1 MGINR
6 EKVLDAANKYVEKK
20 KYDKA
25 IVEFRRV
32 MEADPNDSR
41 TLHKIGELQA
51 KMGLY
56 AEAVDT
62 FEAVARLYQSGG
74 FAQRAVAVYKQIR
87 EILAQHPQLEA
98 RYGHVAPKLADLY
111 RELGLTSEAQM
122 LLNEL
127 GNLYMR
133 QQREAEALE
142 VFKKLA
148 EIDHANP
155 LAHLRVAEAMSRARD
170 IDGAVEA
177 FKTAATQLVQ
187 MERRDDA
194 ITVLERLLHHRADP
208 DQARIC
214 AELYL
219 ARQRPPHDGMQA
231 LAKLQICYQASPRDV
246 QVLTLLA
253 RAFELIGQRDK
264 ALDIHREIARLS
276 GARS

>member
-1 MGINR
+1 MAINR
-6 EKVLDAANKYVEKK
+6 EKVLGEAQKYVEKK

-25 IVEFRRV
+25 IVELRKV
-32 MEADPNDSR
+32 MDADPSDSR
-41 TLHKIGELQA
+41 TLHKIGELQT
-51 KMGLY
+51 KLGLY
-56 AEAVDT
+56 ADAVDT
-62 FEAVARLYQSGG
+62 YEAVGRLYQHGG

-87 EILAQHPQLEA
+87 EILAAHPQLEA
-98 RYGHVAPKLADLY
+98 RYGHVAPKLVDLY
-111 RELGLTSEAQM
+111 REIGLTNDALT

-127 GNLYMR
+127 AMTYQR

-142 VFKKLA
+142 AFKKLA

-155 LAHLRVAEAMSRARD
+155 LAHLRVAEGLSRARD

-177 FKTAATQLVQ
+177 FRTAATQLIE

-194 ITVLERLLHHRADP
+194 ITVLERLLHHRQDP

-231 LAKLQICYQASPRDV
+231 LAKLQICYQAMPRDIG
-246 QVLTLLA
+246 VLTLLA
-253 RAFELIGQRDK
+253 RAFDLIGQRDK
-264 ALDIHREIARLS
+264 AMNIQREIQRLS

>member
-1 MGINR
+1 MAINR
-6 EKVLDAANKYVEKK
+6 EKILDAANKYVEKK

-25 IVEFRRV
+25 IVEFRRIV
-32 MEADPNDSR
+32 DADPNDSR

-62 FEAVARLYQSGG
+62 YEGVARLYQHGG

-87 EILAQHPQLEA
+87 EILAHHPQLEA
-98 RYGHVAPKLADLY
+98 RYGHVAPKLVDLY
-111 RELGLTSEAQM
+111 REIGLTNDALT

-127 GNLYMR
+127 GTTYMR

-142 VFKKLA
+142 VFKKIA
-148 EIDHANP
+148 EIDNANP
-155 LAHLRVAEAMSRARD
+155 LAHLRVAEGLSRARE
-170 IDGAVEA
+170 ISGAVEA
-177 FKTAATQLVQ
+177 FKTAARQLIE
-187 MERRDDA
+187 MDRRDDA
-194 ITVLERLLHHRADP
+194 ITVLERLLHHQHDP
-208 DQARIC
+208 EQARIC

-231 LAKLQICYQASPRDV
+231 LAKLQLCYQANPRDV
-246 QVLTLLA
+246 HVLTLLA
-253 RAFELIGQRDK
+253 QAFELIGQRDK
-264 ALDIHREIARLS
+264 ALNIHREIARLS